1 VLGTTSAGQ
10 VVVLRETWARIVWIY
25 DNVYLAGWSLAL
37 SGLICFIIF
46 AVPKLPQA
54 RARAEL
60 LRAQEIS
67 AETKYYCE
75 KWGMPEGTY
84 AHIMC
89 ALDLQE
95 FRAKIE
101 KRMADDMDF

>member
-1 VLGTTSAGQ
+1 VISP
-10 VVVLRETWARIVWIY
+10 ETWARIVWIY
-25 DNVYLAGWSLAL
+25 DNVHLAVWSLAL

-46 AVPKLPQA
+46 VVPKMPEA
-54 RARAEL
+54 RVRAEL
-60 LRAQEIS
+60 LRAREIS

-75 KWGMPEGTY
+75 KWGMPEGTH
-84 AHIMC
+84 AHILC

-101 KRMADDMDF
+101 KRMAQDMDF